1 MEAMNLG
8 QKMGMT
14 TLIRVPTSIAITGV
28 DFQIQISTINV
39 GLTLVEDF
47 QNGNSFDNSQGGD
60 TVRHTNFFVLIL
72 IYKY

>member
-14 TLIRVPTSIAITGV
+14 TLIRVPTSVAITGV
-28 DFQIQISTINV
+28 DFQIQISTINE

-47 QNGNSFDNSQGGD
+47 QNGNSFDNIQGGD
-60 TVRHTNFFVLIL
+60 TVRHTNFCLNFDL
-72 IYKY
+72 